1 MNPIKFNKLNISEDF
16 TTLLQTNEFTK
27 KIKSEKS
34 ILKNLLIFGLM
45 TTTITLIIKYIN
57 NEREKRFY
65 SRDKNRDDY

>member
-1 MNPIKFNKLNISEDF
+1 MNPIELNKLNISEDL
-16 TTLLQTNEFTK
+16 TTLLQTNELDK

-34 ILKNLLIFGLM
+34 ILINLLILGIM

-65 SRDKNRDDY
+65 SRD

>member
-1 MNPIKFNKLNISEDF
+1 MNPIELNKLNISEDL
-16 TTLLQTNEFTK
+16 TTLLQTNEFDK

-34 ILKNLLIFGLM
+34 ILINLLILGLM

-65 SRDKNRDDY
+65 SRD

>member
-1 MNPIKFNKLNISEDF
+1 MNPIELNKLNISEDLI
-16 TTLLQTNEFTK
+16 TLLQTNELDK

-34 ILKNLLIFGLM
+34 ILINLLILGLM

-65 SRDKNRDDY
+65 SRD

>member
-1 MNPIKFNKLNISEDF
+1 MNPIELNKLNISEDL
-16 TTLLQTNEFTK
+16 TTLLQTKELDK

-34 ILKNLLIFGLM
+34 ILINLLILGLM

-65 SRDKNRDDY
+65 SRD